1 MLIWN
6 MAAKLAETCVSK
18 AMHGWLE
25 EVSSLLQREGE
36 ELKLVIVSVRDASDV
51 DMEWE
56 VKLKMLAPLEKLAP
70 RVKIRVG
77 EVVAGDEEKIKL
89 ERRLGE
95 YINALNTLRV

>member
-6 MAAKLAETCVSK
+6 TTVKLAETCVPK

-25 EVSSLLQREGE
+25 DISSLLQREGE

-56 VKLKMLAPLEKLAP
+56 VKLKMLVALEKLAQ
-70 RVKIRVG
+70 RVKICAG
-77 EVVAGDEEKIKL
+77 EVVAGDEAKRKL
-89 ERRLGE
+89 EWRLGE
-95 YINALNTLRV
+95 YIDVLNTLRV